1 MYKTMILKFTL
12 RRSVNLFTAPS
23 VLNKFSLAPYFSME
37 LSALIIVSNKGIE
50 ISPD

>member
-1 MYKTMILKFTL
+1 MYKTMMLKFTS
-12 RRSVNLFTAPS
+12 RRLVNLFTTPW
-23 VLNKFSLAPYFSME
+23 VLNKFSLALYFSME